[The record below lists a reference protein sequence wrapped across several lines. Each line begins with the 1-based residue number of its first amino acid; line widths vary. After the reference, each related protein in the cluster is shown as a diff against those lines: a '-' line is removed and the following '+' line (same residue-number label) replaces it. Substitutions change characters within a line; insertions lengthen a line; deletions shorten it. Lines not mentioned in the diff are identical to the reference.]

1 MTTNTIRAL
10 VVALALAAASLAA
23 CGDEG
28 ASTGGSAPGSDSITI
43 GLSAQPD
50 ALDPALSYAPEAW
63 ESLWLVYTP
72 LLTYRH
78 AEGEAGTE
86 LIPGLAESLPTISD
100 DGTEYRLKLRDG
112 LEYSD
117 GTPVRASDF
126 EHSIK
131 RVLNLESPGT
141 PFFTGIVGAEDYVDG
156 GKPNAD
162 IEGIDADDRSGEIT
176 IELVQPD
183 GTFSNVLAMTFAG
196 LVPADTPFEDQT
208 KTPPPGVGPYE
219 LTRSEPNREFVLER
233 SDNFA
238 VPGVPRGQIETITAT
253 IAKDPRRAT
262 EDVIRNRLDY
272 IVDPPVP
279 DQLAEVRERY
289 GDRFKEFTTISTY
302 YFFLNSRI
310 EPFDDPKVR
319 EAVNVAIDKRAIARL
334 FGGLMT
340 PTCNFL
346 PPGLPGYERL
356 EPCPWGD
363 PNAAPDQARAR
374 ELIEAAGAEGAEV
387 TVWGNNEPEPERVT
401 EYYADVLNEIGLKA
415 EPKVIDSS
423 VYFQTV
429 GNEKTEAQTGF
440 ANFFQDFPHPANF
453 FTVVDGS
460 SIQPTNSQNF
470 GNVDV
475 PAINEGIERLTR
487 EPDLRAVEEEWA
499 DLDRQLVEGAWIAP
513 YGNRELTT
521 FMSDRMDFA
530 GCSLVH
536 PLYQNDYTSF
546 CLK

>member
-1 MTTNTIRAL
+1 MRTKTIKAL
-10 VVALALAAASLAA
+10 VVSLTIAVAPALAA
-23 CGDEG
+23 CGEREP
-28 ASTGGSAPGSDSITI
+28 TGGGAASITI

-86 LIPGLAESLPTISD
+86 LIPGLAEDLPTISD
-100 DGTEYRLKLRDG
+100 DGKTYTLRLREG

-117 GTPVRASDF
+117 GTPVKASDF
-126 EHSIK
+126 EHAIQ

-141 PFFTGIVGAEDYVDG
+141 PFFTGIVGAEDYIER
-156 GKPNAD
+156 GKPKAD
-162 IEGIDADDRSGEIT
+162 IEGIESDDDTGEIT
-176 IELVQPD
+176 ITLTQPD
-183 GTFSNVLAMTFAG
+183 GTFSNVLAMNFAG
-196 LVPADTPFEDQT
+196 LVPGDTPFEDLT

-219 LTRSEPNREFVLER
+219 LTDSEPNREFVLER
-233 SDNFA
+233 NDSFDL
-238 VPGVPRGQIETITAT
+238 PGIPRGQIDRITAS
-253 IAKDPRRAT
+253 IVKDPRRAT
-262 EDVIRNRLDY
+262 EDVISGRLDY

-279 DQLAEVRERY
+279 DQLGEVRERY

-302 YFFLNSRI
+302 YFFLNSRV

-319 EAVNVAIDKRAIARL
+319 EAVNYAIDKRAIARL
-334 FGGLMT
+334 FGGLMA

-346 PPGLPGYERL
+346 PPGLPGYQRL
-356 EPCPWGD
+356 DPCPFGD
-363 PNAAPDQARAR
+363 PNVAPDQERAR
-374 ELIEAAGAEGAEV
+374 ELVREAGAEGAEV

-401 EYYADVLNEIGLKA
+401 EYYADVLNQIGLDAK
-415 EPKVIDSS
+415 PKVIDSS

-453 FTVVDGS
+453 MTVVDGDA
-460 SIQPTNSQNF
+460 IQPTNNSNF
-470 GNVDV
+470 GNVDD
-475 PAINEGIERLTR
+475 PQINAGIDRLSK
-487 EPDLRAVEEEWA
+487 EPDLRAVKDQWA
-499 DLDRQLVEGAWIAP
+499 QLDRQLVEEAWIAP
-513 YGNRELTT
+513 YGNRMLTT
-521 FMSDRMDFA
+521 FMSERMDFD